1 MKALYTLL
9 LGATLMA
16 CASVQPARVE
26 LGDRC
31 LRCRRPIQDLR
42 LAGEMIDSMRA
53 PFPFRT
59 AGCMAKYVKA
69 NPGLQVTA
77 LFVTDFRSGK
87 MIPASDAW
95 FVPTSLTSPDG
106 RTAEADYYAFRT
118 RADAQEFKADS
129 TKFMRWPQVVAA
141 AD

>member
-1 MKALYTLL
+1 MKALYALL
-9 LGATLMA
+9 LGATLAA

-42 LAGEMIDSMRA
+42 LAGEIVDTMRA

-59 AGCMAKYVKA
+59 PGCLAKYVKA
-69 NPGLQVTA
+69 NSGMALTA
-77 LFVTDFRSGK
+77 IFVTDFRTGK
-87 MIPASDAW
+87 MIPAGDAW

-106 RTAEADYYAFRT
+106 RTAEPDYYAFRS
-118 RADAQEFKADS
+118 RADAQQFKADAAS
-129 TKFMRWPQVVAA
+129 VMRWNQVVAA
-141 AD
+141 AE